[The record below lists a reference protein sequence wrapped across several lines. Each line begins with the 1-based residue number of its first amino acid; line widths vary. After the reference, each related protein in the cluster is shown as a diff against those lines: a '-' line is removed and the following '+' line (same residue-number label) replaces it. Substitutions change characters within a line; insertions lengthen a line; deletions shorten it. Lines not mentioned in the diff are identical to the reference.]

1 MAQKGTVLSSE
12 PGKSRFRSRKVKTS
26 HCRTVNSLG
35 VGCEA
40 HESVDSKVDRWLP
53 PGGGTATSSTVYIE
67 NWTYAYGTVS
77 A

>member
-1 MAQKGTVLSSE
+1 M
-12 PGKSRFRSRKVKTS
+12 
-26 HCRTVNSLG
+26 
-35 VGCEA
+35 GCEA
-40 HESVDSKVDRWLP
+40 HDSVDSKVDRWLP